1 MKVPTRVR
9 YALRAV
15 VEIAERNSTV
25 PVPIRDFA
33 KAQGISTKYA
43 KQLMNHLG
51 KAGIVQGY
59 RGVGGGYALA
69 RDPHEIT
76 VFDIYRA
83 LSEDVNLAPCV
94 NESVIC
100 ERKNSC
106 AAKDFWTGMS
116 RVLLTELR
124 STTIGDLIERKRA
137 SQGG

>member
-51 KAGIVQGY
+51 KAGIVQGF

-69 RDPHEIT
+69 RDPDDIT
-76 VFDIYRA
+76 VLDIYKA
-83 LSEDVNLAPCV
+83 LNEDVNLAPCV
-94 NESVIC
+94 DVSVYC
-100 ERKNSC
+100 ERKGSC
-106 AAKDFWTGMS
+106 AAKSFWSGMS
-116 RVLLTELR
+116 GVLLRELG
-124 STTIGDLIERKRA
+124 STTIGDLLKNKRP
-137 SQGG
+137 QGEG

>member
-1 MKVPTRVR
+1 MRVPTRVR

-51 KAGIVQGY
+51 RAGIVHGY

-69 RDPHEIT
+69 RNPEDIT
-76 VFDIYRA
+76 VFDIYSA
-83 LSEDVNLAPCV
+83 LKEDVTLAPCV
-94 NESVIC
+94 SIDITC
-100 ERKNSC
+100 ERKDSC
-106 AAKDFWTGMS
+106 AAKDFWVGMS
-116 RVLLTELR
+116 NVLVSELK
-124 STTIGDLIERKRA
+124 STTIGDLLRNRKASER
-137 SQGG
+137 G